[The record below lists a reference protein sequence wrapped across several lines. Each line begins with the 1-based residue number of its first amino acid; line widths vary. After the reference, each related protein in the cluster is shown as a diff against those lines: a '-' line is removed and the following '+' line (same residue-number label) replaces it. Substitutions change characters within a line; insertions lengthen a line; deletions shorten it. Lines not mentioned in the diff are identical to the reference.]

1 MTSNKRKRD
10 ANKLY
15 QEQMLGTDYRKI
27 KQNSDQCSHSQ
38 KNEYNL
44 NENKSG
50 KRRRRGMMKVHHEQ
64 MRQRYHQN
72 VQSKSEHD
80 VNNPKNQ

>member
-10 ANKLY
+10 SNKLY
-15 QEQMLGTDYRKI
+15 QEQMRRKDYRKI

-44 NENKSG
+44 NENNSG
-50 KRRRRGMMKVHHEQ
+50 KRRRREMMKVHREQ
-64 MRQRYHQN
+64 ERQRYH
-72 VQSKSEHD
+72 
-80 VNNPKNQ
+80 